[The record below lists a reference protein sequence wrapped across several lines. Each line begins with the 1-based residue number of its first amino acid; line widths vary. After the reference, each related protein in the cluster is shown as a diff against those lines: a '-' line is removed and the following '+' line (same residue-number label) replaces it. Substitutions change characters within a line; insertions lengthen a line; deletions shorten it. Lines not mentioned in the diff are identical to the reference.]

1 MKISWPFIWNEYRY
15 RFYKMDLWSMNLDSD
30 IPKVTLMISEGNNQ
44 SSFGSFIFTFF
55 PLVFLINFFQII
67 CKILIYWILNLGYSA
82 TILSTFKS
90 IWSLITTLLGK
101 WMFLLVVFNLECK
114 IEFIHLEIINSIS
127 VMKYFQRAATY
138 LTSLSHIFSCYNL
151 KKKLCRWYI
160 SHCMKLR

>member
-1 MKISWPFIWNEYRY
+1 
-15 RFYKMDLWSMNLDSD
+15 MNLDSD

-55 PLVFLINFFQII
+55 PLVFLIKFFQII

-151 KKKLCRWYI
+151 KRKIVQMVYFSLYEI
-160 SHCMKLR
+160 

>member
-1 MKISWPFIWNEYRY
+1 
-15 RFYKMDLWSMNLDSD
+15 MNLDSD

-114 IEFIHLEIINSIS
+114 IQFIHLEIINSIS

-138 LTSLSHIFSCYNL
+138 LTIFPIYFLVTTGKKYCADGIFLIVWNLGRNHNSLLYFSDTTQRL
-151 KKKLCRWYI
+151 PER
-160 SHCMKLR
+160 